1 MRPTFVAASRRAL
14 LAAALACGPPAV
26 ERARAAEWSIKPPE
40 DTTVYAFDRAPGLSI
55 RLACLN
61 VNGRTDVS
69 LGDFLGAGK
78 YVVLWFFP
86 EDSSGLDTKANEV
99 EALNFQTM
107 RAQFDEL
114 DAVILG
120 CSGQSLAREGELVN
134 RQLLSIPFVSD
145 PKQALSKA
153 YGANNA
159 LGDTFRQTFILDPS
173 GTVRWIERNIQ
184 YNVGNLNVANH
195 AARVQQTLYRVRNTD
210 GWAI

>member
-1 MRPTFVAASRRAL
+1 MALARGRCHLSRLLMRPTFVAASRRAL

-99 EALNFQTM
+99 EALSDETRERFYRGNFEDLM
-107 RAQFDEL
+107 
-114 DAVILG
+114 G
-120 CSGQSLAREGELVN
+120 PLV
-134 RQLLSIPFVSD
+134 
-145 PKQALSKA
+145 
-153 YGANNA
+153 
-159 LGDTFRQTFILDPS
+159 
-173 GTVRWIERNIQ
+173 
-184 YNVGNLNVANH
+184 
-195 AARVQQTLYRVRNTD
+195 
-210 GWAI
+210 